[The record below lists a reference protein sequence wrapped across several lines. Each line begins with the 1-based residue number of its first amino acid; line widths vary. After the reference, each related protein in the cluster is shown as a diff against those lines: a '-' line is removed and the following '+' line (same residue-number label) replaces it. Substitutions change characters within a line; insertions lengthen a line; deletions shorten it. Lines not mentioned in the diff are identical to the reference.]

1 MQKKCIFVLP
11 SKSKKY
17 FIMEQRNNKQ
27 DLIIFEIENLL
38 NKMSN
43 QVNFLIRKEMTMN
56 QLDVDLLMENTRKL
70 YDTICSIELGGNA
83 DSDSDTDTDTDVDS
97 ELIDSS
103 TDRLID
109 SDANSDADSELI
121 DSSTDGLIDFVPVPV
136 LVPKEEVEGEEDI
149 VPEENPIPEK
159 EADIIWD
166 FTIEDKDTDSDT
178 DSELIDSS
186 TDRLIDSDSD
196 ADTDTD
202 SDSDSDSDADSE
214 LIDSSTDGL
223 IDSST
228 DELIDSSTDGLI
240 DSDKE
245 EDSVPS
251 PITNIYSAQTEEVSG
266 IRTYK
271 IVRENAPT
279 ISDKLEQS
287 VDNSIA
293 ARMQRKPVSDLISAI
308 DINDK
313 FLFLNELFGGSMD
326 KYNKSIRSLNS
337 FSTLLGAKTYMSE
350 LQIEFQWDCNSD
362 AYKKLADLVERR
374 FI

>member
-83 DSDSDTDTDTDVDS
+83 DSDTDTDVDS
-97 ELIDSS
+97 D
-103 TDRLID
+103 TD
-109 SDANSDADSELI
+109 SDADTGIELI
-121 DSSTDGLIDFVPVPV
+121 DSSTDGLIDFVPV
-136 LVPKEEVEGEEDI
+136 LVPEEEVVGEEYI

-178 DSELIDSS
+178 DADSELIDSS
-186 TDRLIDSDSD
+186 TDRLIDSDTD
-196 ADTDTD
+196 ADSDSDTD
-202 SDSDSDSDADSE
+202 SDTE

-223 IDSST
+223 IDSDSDADSDT
-228 DELIDSSTDGLI
+228 DIELIDSSTDRLIDSDTELI

>member
-70 YDTICSIELGGNA
+70 YDTICSIELGVRSEELGVRSVELGVNDEEDADTDA
-83 DSDSDTDTDTDVDS
+83 DSELIDPSTDRLIDSDADTKLIDSSTDRLIDFVPVPVPVPEEEIEEEELIPEENPIPEKEADMVWDFTIDNEESGVRSEELGVDDEEDADTDADS

-109 SDANSDADSELI
+109 S
-121 DSSTDGLIDFVPVPV
+121 VPVP
-136 LVPKEEVEGEEDI
+136 EEKS
-149 VPEENPIPEK
+149 VPEE
-159 EADIIWD
+159 
-166 FTIEDKDTDSDT
+166 ED
-178 DSELIDSS
+178 
-186 TDRLIDSDSD
+186 
-196 ADTDTD
+196 
-202 SDSDSDSDADSE
+202 
-214 LIDSSTDGL
+214 
-223 IDSST
+223 
-228 DELIDSSTDGLI
+228 
-240 DSDKE
+240 
-245 EDSVPS
+245 
-251 PITNIYSAQTEEVSG
+251 SG

-271 IVRENAPT
+271 IVRENVHT
-279 ISDKLEQS
+279 LGDVLEKTE
-287 VDNSIA
+287 DNSLA
-293 ARMQRKPVSDLISAI
+293 ARLQRKPVSDLISAI
-308 DINDK
+308 GINDK
-313 FLFLNELFGGSMD
+313 FLFLNELFGGSME

>member
-70 YDTICSIELGGNA
+70 YDTICSIELGV
-83 DSDSDTDTDTDVDS
+83 DVDTDTDVNTDSDADTDS

-103 TDRLID
+103 TDGLID
-109 SDANSDADSELI
+109 SDADSELI
-121 DSSTDGLIDFVPVPV
+121 DSSTDGLIDSSTDRLIDFVPVPV
-136 LVPKEEVEGEEDI
+136 TEEEGEGEEDI

-166 FTIEDKDTDSDT
+166 FTIEDKDTDT

-196 ADTDTD
+196 SDTDAD
-202 SDSDSDSDADSE
+202 SDSDSE
-214 LIDSSTDGL
+214 LIDSSTDRL

>member
-70 YDTICSIELGGNA
+70 YDTICSVELGVRSEELGVRSEELGVDFDDN
-83 DSDSDTDTDTDVDS
+83 TDA

-109 SDANSDADSELI
+109 
-121 DSSTDGLIDFVPVPV
+121 FVPVPV
-136 LVPKEEVEGEEDI
+136 PVPEEEIEEI
-149 VPEENPIPEK
+149 EEELIPEENPIPEK
-159 EADIIWD
+159 EADMVWD
-166 FTIEDKDTDSDT
+166 FTIDNEESGVRSQELGVDDEEDADTELIESLTNRVIDSDADT
-178 DSELIDSS
+178 NTELIDSSTNRLIDSDSELIDSVPVPEEKS
-186 TDRLIDSDSD
+186 VP
-196 ADTDTD
+196 
-202 SDSDSDSDADSE
+202 E
-214 LIDSSTDGL
+214 
-223 IDSST
+223 
-228 DELIDSSTDGLI
+228 
-240 DSDKE
+240 E
-245 EDSVPS
+245 ED
-251 PITNIYSAQTEEVSG
+251 SG

-271 IVRENAPT
+271 IVRENVHT
-279 ISDKLEQS
+279 LGDVLEKTE
-287 VDNSIA
+287 DNSLA
-293 ARMQRKPVSDLISAI
+293 ARLQRKPVSDLISAI
-308 DINDK
+308 GINDK
-313 FLFLNELFGGSMD
+313 FLFLNELFGGSME

>member
-70 YDTICSIELGGNA
+70 YDTICSIELGVDVDA
-83 DSDSDTDTDTDVDS
+83 DTD
-97 ELIDSS
+97 
-103 TDRLID
+103 
-109 SDANSDADSELI
+109 SDADSELI
-121 DSSTDGLIDFVPVPV
+121 DSSADRLIDFVPVPV
-136 LVPKEEVEGEEDI
+136 TEEEGEVVGGGEEGEEEDI

-166 FTIEDKDTDSDT
+166 FTIEDKGT

-186 TDRLIDSDSD
+186 TDRLIDSD
-196 ADTDTD
+196 
-202 SDSDSDSDADSE
+202 ADSE
-214 LIDSSTDGL
+214 LIDSSTDRL
-223 IDSST
+223 IDSDT
-228 DELIDSSTDGLI
+228 DADADTELIDSSTDGLI

>member
-83 DSDSDTDTDTDVDS
+83 DSDTDTDA

-109 SDANSDADSELI
+109 
-121 DSSTDGLIDFVPVPV
+121 FVPVPV
-136 LVPKEEVEGEEDI
+136 TEGEGEEEVEGEEDI

-166 FTIEDKDTDSDT
+166 FTIENNIDTDSDA

-186 TDRLIDSDSD
+186 TDRLIDSD
-196 ADTDTD
+196 A
-202 SDSDSDSDADSE
+202 DADS
-214 LIDSSTDGL
+214 
-223 IDSST
+223 
-228 DELIDSSTDGLI
+228 ELIDSSTDGLI

>member
-83 DSDSDTDTDTDVDS
+83 DSDTDTDVDS
-97 ELIDSS
+97 D
-103 TDRLID
+103 TD
-109 SDANSDADSELI
+109 SDADTGIELI
-121 DSSTDGLIDFVPVPV
+121 DSSTDGLIDFVPV
-136 LVPKEEVEGEEDI
+136 LVPEEEVVGEEDI

-166 FTIEDKDTDSDT
+166 FTIEDKDTDTDSDT
-178 DSELIDSS
+178 DADTELIDSS
-186 TDRLIDSDSD
+186 TDRLIDSD
-196 ADTDTD
+196 T
-202 SDSDSDSDADSE
+202 E
-214 LIDSSTDGL
+214 LIDSSTD
-223 IDSST
+223 
-228 DELIDSSTDGLI
+228 ELI

>member
-70 YDTICSIELGGNA
+70 YDTICSIELGVRSEELGVRSEELGVNDEEDA
-83 DSDSDTDTDTDVDS
+83 DTDADS

-109 SDANSDADSELI
+109 S
-121 DSSTDGLIDFVPVPV
+121 VPVP
-136 LVPKEEVEGEEDI
+136 EEKS
-149 VPEENPIPEK
+149 VPEE
-159 EADIIWD
+159 
-166 FTIEDKDTDSDT
+166 ED
-178 DSELIDSS
+178 
-186 TDRLIDSDSD
+186 
-196 ADTDTD
+196 
-202 SDSDSDSDADSE
+202 
-214 LIDSSTDGL
+214 
-223 IDSST
+223 
-228 DELIDSSTDGLI
+228 
-240 DSDKE
+240 
-245 EDSVPS
+245 
-251 PITNIYSAQTEEVSG
+251 SG

-271 IVRENAPT
+271 IVRENVHT
-279 ISDKLEQS
+279 LGDVLEKTE
-287 VDNSIA
+287 DNSLA
-293 ARMQRKPVSDLISAI
+293 ARLQRKPVSDLISAI
-308 DINDK
+308 GINDK
-313 FLFLNELFGGSMD
+313 FLFLNELFGGSME

>member
-1 MQKKCIFVLP
+1 
-11 SKSKKY
+11 
-17 FIMEQRNNKQ
+17 MEQRNNKQ

-70 YDTICSIELGGNA
+70 YDTICSIELGV
-83 DSDSDTDTDTDVDS
+83 DV
-97 ELIDSS
+97 
-103 TDRLID
+103 
-109 SDANSDADSELI
+109 
-121 DSSTDGLIDFVPVPV
+121 
-136 LVPKEEVEGEEDI
+136 
-149 VPEENPIPEK
+149 
-159 EADIIWD
+159 
-166 FTIEDKDTDSDT
+166 
-178 DSELIDSS
+178 
-186 TDRLIDSDSD
+186 D
-196 ADTDTD
+196 ADT
-202 SDSDSDSDADSE
+202 DSDADSE

-223 IDSST
+223 IDSDT
-228 DELIDSSTDGLI
+228 DSDADSELIDSSTDGLI

-279 ISDKLEQS
+279 ISDKLEQN